1 MTTDDKI
8 RDQKLEYDINRKAAK
23 ISALLSVK
31 LINMNILHV
40 KIYYLLI
47 I

>member
-1 MTTDDKI
+1 MTIDDKI
-8 RDQKLEYDINRKAAK
+8 KDQKLEYDINRKAAK

>member
-1 MTTDDKI
+1 MTIDDKI